1 MSRVHALVLI
11 KAEPDLV
18 NELAEQLVDIPGIH
32 EVFSVAGR
40 WDLVAIVRA
49 RENDELAD
57 IISARVRKLRGIHST
72 ETLIAFRVFT
82 KAQLSKML
90 DLD

>member
-1 MSRVHALVLI
+1 MSGVHALVLI

-49 RENDELAD
+49 
-57 IISARVRKLRGIHST
+57 
-72 ETLIAFRVFT
+72 
-82 KAQLSKML
+82 
-90 DLD
+90 